1 MFGTLLRLAG
11 IRRESSRDVDPRLV
25 AFTRGVAMG
34 ALLGA
39 AIAGSTLWS
48 RRRRTG

>member
-1 MFGTLLRLAG
+1 MIGALLRLAG
-11 IRRESSRDVDPRLV
+11 LRPEAARDVDSRLV

-39 AIAGSTLWS
+39 AIAGSTIWS
-48 RRRRTG
+48 RRRRTR